1 MVEFA
6 QFERGELGLGRA
18 AASEDVNLD
27 GLVVLEALVD
37 VGGDLGRQQF
47 VAGLGE
53 NAGDVECNVAD
64 AEDGDLLGF
73 ERPRTRYVGVAVVP
87 GDEVGRAVAAVEFD
101 ARDAERTVGIG
112 AGGEDDRVVERLQ
125 VVEGD
130 VGAVVDVAEQ
140 AYLRLVEHLVQGG
153 DDALDARMIRRDA
166 VTNQAEGRGHALE
179 EVDADA
185 AAGNC
190 GVGFHEGVGGVDAG
204 GAGADD
210 SDPEWAVGVSHRED
224 SYLLRSSDNIST
236 SINLAEPKHSA
247 SVAAERIHTLTRSVV
262 GKPILSSHS
271 PVVSGIRGRGL
282 ILDGPQFQV
291 VGDYWRYE

>member
-6 QFERGELGLGRA
+6 QFERRELGLGRA

-27 GLVVLEALVD
+27 GLVVLETLVD
-37 VGGDLGRQQF
+37 VRGDFGRQQF
-47 VAGLGE
+47 VTGLGE
-53 NAGDVECNVAD
+53 NAGDVERNVAH
-64 AEDGDLLGF
+64 AEDGDLLGL
-73 ERPRTRYVGVAVVP
+73 ERPRTRHVGVAVVP
-87 GDEVGRAVAAVEFD
+87 GDEVGRAIAAVEFD
-101 ARDAERTVGIG
+101 TRDAERAVGVG

-185 AAGNC
+185 AAGDC

-204 GAGADD
+204 RAGADD
-210 SDPEWAVGVSHRED
+210 RDPEWAVGVSHRED

-236 SINLAEPKHSA
+236 SI
-247 SVAAERIHTLTRSVV
+247 
-262 GKPILSSHS
+262 
-271 PVVSGIRGRGL
+271 
-282 ILDGPQFQV
+282 QFS
-291 VGDYWRYE
+291 RT